1 MVVVEVRGDDN
12 KLIELV
18 EVSLSEDSHRIM
30 ITDDQGHQVFIH
42 HAAWMDIIKVV
53 GRMLVEEERK
63 ANAKEKH

>member
-12 KLIELV
+12 KLIEIV
-18 EVSLSEDSHRIM
+18 EVSLSEATHRIM

-53 GRMLVEEERK
+53 GKLLMEEERK
-63 ANAKEKH
+63 ANTKE